1 MVNFIFIFSDLNLD
15 AEHHGKPT
23 VRILDCVLKQLL
35 LLWTAAVCVCACVC
49 ACVRAGVCL
58 SEPVA
63 WSHQYSV
70 GSEPQQRTARLLH

>member
-1 MVNFIFIFSDLNLD
+1 MVNFIFVFSDLNLD

-23 VRILDCVLKQLL
+23 LRILDCVLKQLL
-35 LLWTAAVCVCACVC
+35 LLWTAAVCVCV
-49 ACVRAGVCL
+49 CVRACL